1 MKTSTAV
8 FSLLLAFGAVIFTVG
23 CENEVDD
30 TANNLPTNDMMVQ
43 DAAPPAPDG
52 GATCRDCLAVG
63 TWYRFDTLSVDT
75 LAGEVHPAVP
85 TLNAAWSAD
94 VENKELNILF
104 EITAIEGDNVSL
116 RAVNAALVDEDE
128 ICILPATAVD
138 LNIAADTP
146 DACDFTTTEPAGIN
160 VYAGTTEHSKSCAP
174 GRAVP
179 NSIPVEQL
187 QLTNSVTA
195 DCSRITAGKVVE
207 AAIPATALTE
217 VCTCLAGLTGPA
229 SLCPELDPE
238 YAAADG
244 ACAGCNLGYQP
255 LGQLVALVGGGDLET
270 DCTAADGNPA
280 VCLSASFEA
289 VRLDASPAEC
299 P

>member
-1 MKTSTAV
+1 MKTSTVV
-8 FSLLLAFGAVIFTVG
+8 FSTLLALCALPFAVG

-30 TANNLPTNDMMVQ
+30 SANILPSNDMMVQ

-52 GATCRDCLAVG
+52 GATCRDCLEVG
-63 TWYRFDTLSVDT
+63 MWYRFDTLTVET

-85 TLNAAWSAD
+85 TLNAAWAAD

-104 EITAIEGDNVSL
+104 EIMAIEGDTISI
-116 RAVNAALVDEDE
+116 RAINAALLGEGD
-128 ICILPATAVD
+128 ICLLPDTAVD
-138 LNIAADTP
+138 LTIAS
-146 DACDFTTTEPAGIN
+146 DAPGGCEFTTTEPAGIN
-160 VYAGTTEHSKSCAP
+160 VYAGTTDHSKSCAP
-174 GRAVP
+174 NRPIA

-187 QLTNSVTA
+187 QLTNGVNA
-195 DCSRITAGKVVE
+195 DCSRITTGKVVE

-229 SLCPELDPE
+229 TLCPELDAD
-238 YAAADG
+238 YAADNG
-244 ACAGCNLGYQP
+244 SCAGCNLGYQP
-255 LGQLVALVGGGDLET
+255 LGELVALVGGSELKTECT
-270 DCTAADGNPA
+270 DAAGGPA

-289 VRLDASPAEC
+289 VRLDASPANC